1 MNKILEEM
9 KTRGGKWLG
18 AARSW
23 MQWHTHNGDRVTW
36 SSDEVLVPNLT
47 VKDVEDVAVH
57 AAAAAR
63 HEALLEAANLIE
75 GTENRDNWI
84 AIELRKRATG

>member
-1 MNKILEEM
+1 MNKILEAM
-9 KTRGGKWLG
+9 KHGGSWLG

-23 MQWHTHNGDRVTW
+23 LQWHKINGSRVTW
-36 SSDEVLVPNLT
+36 GSNDVLEPPFT
-47 VKDVEDVAVH
+47 VHDAEEIARH

-63 HEALLEAANLIE
+63 QEALLEAADLIE
-75 GTENRDNWI
+75 GKENRDNWV